1 MSNQI
6 FNYNGSDITM
16 NKENGKIYVNAT
28 EMAKP
33 FNKRTSDWLSTKQA
47 NELISSLSIVTG
59 IPVTV
64 LVSVNQGGT
73 GQGTWMQE
81 DVALLFAQW
90 LSPQFY
96 ILCNS
101 KIKELLK
108 QGYTTLDGVNRK
120 ELAKMILEQ
129 EEEKEKLQLRI
140 EHQSRE
146 LKSQAPKVL
155 FADAIVAS
163 ENSILIGKLATV
175 LKQNGV
181 DIGQNRLFKWMRE
194 KGYLCK
200 SGERYNQP
208 TQSAMDA
215 GIFEV
220 SYNTIV
226 RSDKSI
232 QTITTKVTGK
242 GQMYFV
248 NKFLGEKELA

>member
-81 DVALLFAQW
+81 
-90 LSPQFY
+90 
-96 ILCNS
+96 
-101 KIKELLK
+101 
-108 QGYTTLDGVNRK
+108 
-120 ELAKMILEQ
+120 
-129 EEEKEKLQLRI
+129 
-140 EHQSRE
+140 
-146 LKSQAPKVL
+146 
-155 FADAIVAS
+155 
-163 ENSILIGKLATV
+163 
-175 LKQNGV
+175 
-181 DIGQNRLFKWMRE
+181 

-220 SYNTIV
+220 SYNTVV

-242 GQMYFV
+242 GQIYFV